1 MCLCWTLVTSSAFFW
16 GPRKRA
22 ENIETSKKKASTFFC
37 SIWGF
42 RHVEC
47 WKVRFLPPLRTGFGK
62 GPEENQCK
70 RWEVLAHVEHQ
81 KMIRAQFYQ
90 TPFLNPGLPFTD
102 PNPILKFFFGHCFK
116 NYQSM
121 FHSHPWPKPELIE
134 GLEGIQEM
142 FDAVVNNFGKDLVCN
157 L

>member
-81 KMIRAQFYQ
+81 KTIRAQFYQ

-102 PNPILKFFFGHCFK
+102 PNPILKFFFRSLFQKLSKHVPLPSVAETRTDRRAGR
-116 NYQSM
+116 
-121 FHSHPWPKPELIE
+121 HPRNVWCGCE
-134 GLEGIQEM
+134 QFWQRSCM
-142 FDAVVNNFGKDLVCN
+142 
-157 L
+157 